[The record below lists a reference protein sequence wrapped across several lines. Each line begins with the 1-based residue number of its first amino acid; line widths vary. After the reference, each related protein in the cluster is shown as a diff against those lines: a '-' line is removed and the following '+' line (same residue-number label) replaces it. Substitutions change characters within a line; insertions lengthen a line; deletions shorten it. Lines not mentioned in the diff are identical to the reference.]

1 MCGPVLASVRAYA
14 WALARVHTRHSG
26 RAIRLLHALRAAAQ
40 LALCLTVA
48 VSLPRA
54 ENNTNMPFFM
64 VQHNITSAEFYKEHA
79 APMVAGASGLGPGLG
94 PVNEGLAAE
103 KEGEL
108 AAAEGGE
115 QTLYQ
120 HSINFPPG
128 DTKIGWCVFESKPG
142 SKWTAELL
150 KKKQDT
156 EKKDWATQDV
166 YEIMKPAGIDAH
178 YC

>member
-1 MCGPVLASVRAYA
+1 
-14 WALARVHTRHSG
+14 
-26 RAIRLLHALRAAAQ
+26 
-40 LALCLTVA
+40 
-48 VSLPRA
+48 
-54 ENNTNMPFFM
+54 MPFFM

-108 AAAEGGE
+108 SAVEGGS

-156 EKKDWATQDV
+156 EKADWATQDV

-178 YC
+178 YK

>member
-1 MCGPVLASVRAYA
+1 MRYDGA
-14 WALARVHTRHSG
+14 
-26 RAIRLLHALRAAAQ
+26 
-40 LALCLTVA
+40 A
-48 VSLPRA
+48 VSALIEDVLR
-54 ENNTNMPFFM
+54 
-64 VQHNITSAEFYKEHA
+64 SAEEVEDEEQA
-79 APMVAGASGLGPGLG
+79 ATPSQNL
-94 PVNEGLAAE
+94 
-103 KEGEL
+103 
-108 AAAEGGE
+108 AEGGE

-178 YC
+178 YK